1 MNQLIASSNIMKKE
15 KRKIVITVSRSDQI
29 DNNNNID
36 SSANN
41 NRETQRFLNYY
52 HTCQRQ
58 AVTPTFKKLELA
70 KVMNMKER

>member
-1 MNQLIASSNIMKKE
+1 MKKE

-58 AVTPTFKKLELA
+58 AITPTFKKLELA
-70 KVMNMKER
+70 KVMKMKER

>member
-41 NRETQRFLNYY
+41 NHETQRFLNYY

>member
-1 MNQLIASSNIMKKE
+1 MKKE

>member
-1 MNQLIASSNIMKKE
+1 MKKE

-41 NRETQRFLNYY
+41 NHETQRSLNYY

-58 AVTPTFKKLELA
+58 AVNPTFKKLELA

>member
-1 MNQLIASSNIMKKE
+1 MKKE
-15 KRKIVITVSRSDQI
+15 KWKIVITVSWSHQI
-29 DNNNNID
+29 DINDNID

-41 NRETQRFLNYY
+41 NHEIQRFLNYY

-58 AVTPTFKKLELA
+58 AVTPAFKKLELA

>member
-1 MNQLIASSNIMKKE
+1 MKKE

-70 KVMNMKER
+70 KVMNMKDR

>member
-1 MNQLIASSNIMKKE
+1 MKKE

-41 NRETQRFLNYY
+41 NHETQRFLNYY
-52 HTCQRQ
+52 HTRQRQ
-58 AVTPTFKKLELA
+58 AVNPTFKKLELA

>member
-70 KVMNMKER
+70 KVMKMKER

>member
-1 MNQLIASSNIMKKE
+1 MKKE
-15 KRKIVITVSRSDQI
+15 KRKIVITVSQSDQI
-29 DNNNNID
+29 DNNNNNID

-70 KVMNMKER
+70 KVMKMKER

>member
-1 MNQLIASSNIMKKE
+1 MKKE

-70 KVMNMKER
+70 KVMKMKER